1 MRTIEEVLRDSIA
14 IAAEQ
19 VEAARKLDTTALDES
34 TTLRQELLFELDV
47 ATKHTAS
54 LSLESEELAHEL
66 RDLDAR
72 LERLLTA
79 GLTTFEK
86 VRAQNEVPVY
96 THEGRIKG
104 NTQ

>member
-1 MRTIEEVLRDSIA
+1 MRPIDEVLRDCIA

-19 VEAARKLDTTALDES
+19 IEAARTLDVPALDDATALRKD
-34 TTLRQELLFELDV
+34 LLFELDV
-47 ATKHTAS
+47 ATKNATP
-54 LSLESEELAHEL
+54 LSGEADELAHEL
-66 RDLDAR
+66 RELDAR

-79 GLTTFEK
+79 GLTTIENI
-86 VRAQNEVPVY
+86 RSQREVPVY

>member
-1 MRTIEEVLRDSIA
+1 MRTLDEVLRDSIA

-19 VEAARKLDTTALDES
+19 VEAARNLDTSALDEA
-34 TTLRQELLFELDV
+34 TALRKELLFELDV
-47 ATKHTAS
+47 AVKNTS
-54 LSLESEELAHEL
+54 SVSNESEELAHEL

-79 GLTTFEK
+79 GLTTFGK
-86 VRAQNEVPVY
+86 VRAQREVPVY

-104 NTQ
+104 STQ

>member
-1 MRTIEEVLRDSIA
+1 VRTLEEIMRDCIA

-19 VEAARKLDTTALDES
+19 IEAARKLDTPALDDSTAL
-34 TTLRQELLFELDV
+34 RKELLFELDV
-47 ATKHTAS
+47 AVKNTAT
-54 LSLESEELAHEL
+54 LTPEAEELAHEL

-79 GLTTFEK
+79 GISTFDK
-86 VRAQNEVPVY
+86 VRAQKEVPVY

-104 NTQ
+104 STQ